1 MKEKILRLLIKRLD
15 VKGLAIDL
23 VADIVDEALEKL
35 VKDSSNPY
43 DNQVKSL
50 LWPLIEAEVIA
61 RVEKIDLEK
70 LLGLGD
76 DEQEG

>member
-35 VKDSSNPY
+35 VQDSSNPY

-76 DEQEG
+76 EEA